1 MVAFT
6 TPDFGESGT
15 GRRREMVRAASYRP
29 KWDRVDHMNAGR
41 QRALELRNQGITV
54 TPHKSWEAAAKAQRQ
69 AQREAEKEWD
79 NFDYW
84 LAKVEARVRDI
95 KSSYVPP
102 HVQAARDE
110 FAALAWEAWGE
121 DVPF

>member
-1 MVAFT
+1 MVA
-6 TPDFGESGT
+6 
-15 GRRREMVRAASYRP
+15 
-29 KWDRVDHMNAGR
+29 
-41 QRALELRNQGITV
+41 
-54 TPHKSWEAAAKAQRQ
+54 EAAAKAQRQ

-110 FAALAWEAWGE
+110 FAALAWGAWGE
-121 DVPF
+121 DVPFEESRNEQATRFAGNRP